1 MEKDNPKVCI
11 TGTSG
16 YLGSWVLKKFMDCQ
30 DPKFDIRGTVRDPS
44 NKEKIQPLQESL
56 GEEFDNVELV
66 AADLTDAAS
75 VDKAIEGCDYV
86 IHTASPFPSKQP
98 KNENDLIRPAVE
110 GTKAVLDACKKHA
123 VKKLVVTSSVAA
135 IIDYSKYEEGKVL
148 TEEDWLEDYGTF
160 WVFIILS

>member
-1 MEKDNPKVCI
+1 M
-11 TGTSG
+11 
-16 YLGSWVLKKFMDCQ
+16 
-30 DPKFDIRGTVRDPS
+30 
-44 NKEKIQPLQESL
+44 
-56 GEEFDNVELV
+56 
-66 AADLTDAAS
+66 TDAAS

-86 IHTASPFPSKQP
+86 IHTASPFPSQQP

-135 IIDYSKYEEGKVL
+135 IIDYSKYVEGKVL